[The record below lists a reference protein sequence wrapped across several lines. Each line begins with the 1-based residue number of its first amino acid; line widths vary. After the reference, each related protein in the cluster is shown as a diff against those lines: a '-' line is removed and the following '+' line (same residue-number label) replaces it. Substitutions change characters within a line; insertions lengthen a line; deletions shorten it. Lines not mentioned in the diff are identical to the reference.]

1 VVRTKDEVNK
11 IIQDYISLTSKVFK
25 VNDVYLFGSYAY
37 GNPKKYSDIDIAIVS
52 PDFEYLPEDVLLKML
67 FKMARN
73 VDPIIEP
80 IPLTLEDKENPQL
93 GSIAVDIIKKGIKV
107 F

>member
-1 VVRTKDEVNK
+1 MVRTKDEVNK